1 MASGLVRGETGSAVA
16 AHIAQVA
23 ARLFAARGY
32 DATSVRAIVEAAGV
46 TKPTLY
52 YHFGSKEG
60 LAQALFTTPLNRLIE
75 GVREAL
81 SGPGEPVARL
91 EEMVE
96 AHFAFAREDPDRA
109 RFVFALYFGPLGS
122 GLAADLM
129 QSSEAMTRLWAEAAR
144 NLAEAGLVAP
154 ERARACATALRGLI
168 VIHTMDYLYRGSEQG
183 PELGPEL
190 GRQIVGDLLLG
201 FGKTRRDR
209 E

>member
-1 MASGLVRGETGSAVA
+1 MTSGLVRGETGSAVA
-16 AHIAQVA
+16 THIARVA
-23 ARLFAARGY
+23 ACLFASRGY

-60 LAQALFTTPLNRLIE
+60 LAQALFTTPMVRLVE
-75 GVREAL
+75 GMREAL
-81 SGPGEPVARL
+81 GGPGEPVAKL
-91 EEMVE
+91 EEIVE

-122 GLAADLM
+122 GLAADLL

-144 NLAEAGLVAP
+144 SLAEAGLVAP

-168 VIHTMDYLYRGSEQG
+168 VIHTMDYLYRGG
-183 PELGPEL
+183 ELGPEL
-190 GRQIVGDLLLG
+190 GRRIVGDLLTG
-201 FGKTRRDR
+201 FGKAERNRQ
-209 E
+209 